1 MKIFH
6 VGKRILAHE
15 LISGSLYLFLGAVV
29 SSFLAFLL
37 NLFLARNL
45 VPSDYGIFASLISLI
60 ILITIPALSINTI
73 IVRFATDYFSK
84 GEMGKGAKLYK
95 ETLKILS
102 FFSLLIFGIFVL
114 LSFPIMSF
122 LHIDNIWYVILAGLI
137 IALSYITVINTAFL
151 QSLLKFN
158 FLSFVNVASALI
170 RLLSG
175 VFLIILGFRVFG
187 GLFAIISMSIVS
199 FVLAFIPLRFVLREK
214 GGTTS
219 ISGKEIFSYAIPTTV
234 AIFFL
239 TSFTSMDVILVK
251 HFFNSSDAGLYGGLS
266 LIGKVIYY
274 FTGPITMVM
283 FPLLIKR
290 HTRGENF
297 NNLFYLAFMLL
308 TLSSF
313 ALTIFYY
320 MFPKFV
326 INFFLGGG
334 EYLSAVPYLGFFAI
348 FITVFNM
355 LTILVS
361 FFLSIKKT
369 KVYSAVVMGAILQTI
384 LIFLFHKSFFQI
396 IGVSLL
402 ASGLVLI
409 ILLIYYVKLFVN
421 IKNIG
426 EIISIINN
434 PQG

>member
-1 MKIFH
+1 MNMKIFH

-219 ISGKEIFSYAIPTTV
+219 IFGKEKFSYAIPTTV

-297 NNLFYLAFMLL
+297 NNLFYLTIILVS
-308 TLSSF
+308 LSSISIS
-313 ALTIFYY
+313 IFYFI
-320 MFPKFV
+320 FPAFV
-326 INFFLGGG
+326 INLFSGGR
-334 EYLSAVPYLGFFAI
+334 EYVGAISYLGLFGL
-348 FITVFNM
+348 FITLFSILNV
-355 LTILVS
+355 LVS
-361 FFLSIKKT
+361 FFLSLKKT
-369 KVYSAVVMGAILQTI
+369 FISFFVVSAALLQI
-384 LIFLFHKSFFQI
+384 FLIFI
-396 IGVSLL
+396 IHDSIVHVISISIFVCSLL
-402 ASGLVLI
+402 LIVL
-409 ILLIYYVKLFVN
+409 LLYYVKEYGNLKKITQRFN
-421 IKNIG
+421 FI
-426 EIISIINN
+426 
-434 PQG
+434 